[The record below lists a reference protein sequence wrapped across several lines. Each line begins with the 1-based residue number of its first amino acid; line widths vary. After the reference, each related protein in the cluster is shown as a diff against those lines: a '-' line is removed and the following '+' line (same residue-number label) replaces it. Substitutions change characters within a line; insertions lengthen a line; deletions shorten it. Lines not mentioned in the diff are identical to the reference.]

1 MKTITLVTLAL
12 TIAACGEDTNPNNPD
27 PDAPLPA
34 DASPDADTPQPERAV
49 VVAGDFT
56 PGSPGALTVVDVATR
71 AVLPLSAPQGAVAED
86 PILRHEGGE
95 LLVVNRNA
103 GNNVTILND
112 QTLALVEQLGTGTNS
127 NPQDVAVV
135 GNKLVVAT
143 FGNKGAVVLT
153 RGSSTVEELDLSA
166 DDPDG
171 KPNCSS
177 IYKVG
182 NRLYVACNLLDD
194 TDQFLPPRGPAKVY
208 VLDAASFDVVSTLT
222 LSTKNPIGLFEQLP
236 EFAPN
241 AGDLLLPTIEFATGD
256 GCVERV
262 TTGSAPAAAGCVVDN
277 SVLGNFAAR
286 VAVHAVEFT
295 GPARKI
301 VVPPLLFAA
310 VPAADFSGSA
320 LKVYEL
326 GNNTLLSTTTPSTQ
340 AIGDLVACPRSGE
353 LVVADTK
360 TGSSGLR
367 IYSAGGGA
375 EQTTAPLTVA
385 LKPSSPHGLVCY

>member
-1 MKTITLVTLAL
+1 MKTITLLTLAL
-12 TIAACGEDTNPNNPD
+12 SISACGDDGSAGN
-27 PDAPLPA
+27 PDAPVPG
-34 DASPDADTPQPERAV
+34 DSSPDADTPQPERAV

-56 PGSPGALTVVDVATR
+56 PGNPGALTVIDVATR

-86 PILRHEGGE
+86 PVLRHEGGE

-112 QTLALVEQLGTGTNS
+112 QTLALVEQLGTGANS

-135 GNKLVVAT
+135 GDKLVVPT
-143 FGNKGAVVLT
+143 YGNKGAVVLT
-153 RGSSTVEELDLSA
+153 RGSSTIEEIDLSA

-177 IYKVG
+177 IYKVA
-182 NRLYVACNLLDD
+182 NRLYVACNMLDD

-208 VLDAASFDVVSTLT
+208 VLDATSFDVVSTLT
-222 LSTKNPIGLFEQLP
+222 LSTKNPIGLLEPLP

-241 AGDLLLPTIEFATGD
+241 AGDLLLPTVDFATGD
-256 GCVERV
+256 GCVERIATG
-262 TTGSAPAAAGCVVDN
+262 TTPSAAGCLVDN

-286 VAVHAVEFT
+286 VAVHAVEFI

-301 VVPPLLFAA
+301 VVPAYLYAA

-320 LKVYEL
+320 LAVY
-326 GNNTLLSTTTPSTQ
+326 NLSIDSLEPTTTPAAQ
-340 AIGDLVACPRSGE
+340 AIGDVVACPRTGD

-367 IYSAGGGA
+367 IYSYGGGA